1 MKARCSIPIADEA
14 PPQEFARD
22 VLDNVVEGPE
32 SDAIWETFQGEESEE
47 RDEDGPDADEEELAM
62 QMEVPADENE

>member
-1 MKARCSIPIADEA
+1 M
-14 PPQEFARD
+14 
-22 VLDNVVEGPE
+22 LDNVVEGPE